1 MPDHRS
7 TLALELRDGL
17 LQDLIA
23 ASLMIEVARRAL
35 TDGTPAEAEE
45 RLATAAS
52 TIQSDIDEV
61 RRIIARLQQRAAA

>member
-1 MPDHRS
+1 MPDLRS

-23 ASLMIEVARRAL
+23 TSLMIEVVRRAL
-35 TDGTPAEAEE
+35 PDGTSAEAEE
-45 RLATAAS
+45 RLATAAR
-52 TIQSDIDEV
+52 TIQRDIEEV